1 MDTTFPYLDESE
13 NFQFPP
19 VDRAS
24 PEGIVGTGGNLSPGM
39 LLSAY
44 RQGIFPWYS
53 EGDPVMWWSP
63 DPRMV
68 LFPEKIHI
76 SKSMKRIL
84 NSSKFSF
91 TMDNNFDEVI
101 DTCGKISRKHESGT
115 WIVKEMVEAYTRLHE
130 LGWGHSL
137 EVWEDN
143 ELVGGLYGLSI
154 GSAFFGESMFSR
166 KANASKAAFIILAK
180 CLGELGFS
188 MIDCQM
194 HTPHLESLGAELID
208 RRQYL
213 RILKKGIQ
221 SETYRGNWDKLID
234 YSGGVRHVFNEYNRI
249 G

>member
-1 MDTTFPYLDESE
+1 MDTSFPYFDESE
-13 NFQFPP
+13 NFQFPS
-19 VDRAS
+19 VERAS
-24 PEGIVGTGGNLSPGM
+24 PEGIIGTEGNLSPGM

-53 EGDPVMWWSP
+53 EGEPIMWWSP

-84 NSSKFSF
+84 KSGRFSF
-91 TMDNNFDEVI
+91 SMDNNFREVI
-101 DTCGKISRKHESGT
+101 NVCGSISRKHETGT
-115 WIVKEMVEAYTRLHE
+115 WIIKEMVNAYTRLHE

-154 GSAFFGESMFSR
+154 GSVFFGESMFSQ
-166 KANASKAAFIILAK
+166 KANASKAAFITLSQV
-180 CLGELGFS
+180 LGRIGFS
-188 MIDCQM
+188 MIDCQLY
-194 HTPHLESLGAELID
+194 TPHLESLGAEKID
-208 RRQYL
+208 RRLYL
-213 RILKKGIQ
+213 KLLKNGIN

-234 YSGGVRHVFNEYNRI
+234 CNGTVQGAFNEYNRI